1 MKSFLLVSALCVAV
15 SYGAVIPSEEDALFE
30 MAQSFLA
37 APEEF
42 ATALGMTRVKRSA
55 YDKAFNFPGMSIG
68 IDYIDP
74 ANQLK
79 GGKLDIKIDNLKKYF
94 PKAKS
99 EQVDLSINFN
109 GGDNA
114 KDGLFTMS
122 VDYELNHVNKEQGTL
137 NVERTSD
144 GKTWTTKVS
153 VKSKNNAAVKII
165 TPFDMT
171 LKSDRKTFMDGVVK
185 CSQGETYTIK
195 VNRVPGKKMDVIV
208 EGMGKTYIVN
218 GVRDG
223 KKKITID
230 IDAAGIKQ
238 TVELNNNSNGD
249 KIAFSGDFNMGPYG
263 AFNIVLD
270 VNRDGKSGKMDVRMG
285 SAVVF
290 SAVLKGKVDATKK
303 SAKYEV
309 RYALASREGKVR
321 LSLVGQPNMEFSF
334 QYLPK
339 GSTDLKIK
347 ITRSKAGNVIQWSGL
362 ASRGGEEY
370 LNYKNKIEYKE
381 ISDAFTL
388 DVNSKFHVN
397 DKSVLHPMFCT
408 YGCFNDR
415 SANMKVLVKK
425 NTPYKLSVDIE
436 LFKDAQSVL
445 TLDINTIN
453 NPYVFKVSAPRILPK
468 ILPTGN
474 PSIEFTADH
483 KPGSY
488 LKVTS
493 NTRSL
498 KSFSVVKVAGSNE
511 RKIELNGKELVRAG
525 FAKGDNEISNTVT
538 LPNGKSLTTTLSW
551 ERDDMTKNKVHL
563 NLDGTER
570 KLDLVAEWNFQNQG
584 AMTFDVNANG
594 ENKRIGAYS
603 FSRKGQISATNGK
616 LNGAWKGQ
624 TAAAKVAW
632 MSPVDTDVS
641 FDLNS
646 NTNSYVFNISKTA
659 AGRKMSISYN
669 NGRFSIDF

>member
-1 MKSFLLVSALCVAV
+1 MDNELESK
-15 SYGAVIPSEEDALFE
+15 
-30 MAQSFLA
+30 
-37 APEEF
+37 EEF
-42 ATALGMTRVKRSA
+42 EQVPRDVSECLRVMNSSPDGTKLLLDSEVVELVEKKHMAGHQLEKAVGDPSRGVRIRRKIYGKHGNLKRAMENLPYQHYDYQKVLGACCENVVGYMPVPVGVVGPLNLDGRSLHIPMATTEGCLVASTNRGCRALQGCGVSTAVT
-55 YDKAFNFPGMSIG
+55 YDGY
-68 IDYIDP
+68 YIDP

-171 LKSDRKTFMDGVVK
+171 LQSDRKTFMDGVVK

-249 KIAFSGDFNMGPYG
+249 KIAFNGDFNLGPYG
-263 AFNIVLD
+263 SFNIVLD

-309 RYALASREGKVR
+309 RHALASREGKVR

-347 ITRSKAGNVIQWSGL
+347 ITRSKVGNVIQWSGL

-453 NPYVFKVSAPRILPK
+453 NPSV
-468 ILPTGN
+468 
-474 PSIEFTADH
+474 EFTADH

-493 NTRSL
+493 NTRSQVFL
-498 KSFSVVKVAGSNE
+498 C
-511 RKIELNGKELVRAG
+511 R
-525 FAKGDNEISNTVT
+525 
-538 LPNGKSLTTTLSW
+538 
-551 ERDDMTKNKVHL
+551 
-563 NLDGTER
+563 
-570 KLDLVAEWNFQNQG
+570 QG
-584 AMTFDVNANG
+584 G
-594 ENKRIGAYS
+594 
-603 FSRKGQISATNGK
+603 
-616 LNGAWKGQ
+616 
-624 TAAAKVAW
+624 
-632 MSPVDTDVS
+632 
-641 FDLNS
+641 
-646 NTNSYVFNISKTA
+646 
-659 AGRKMSISYN
+659 
-669 NGRFSIDF
+669 